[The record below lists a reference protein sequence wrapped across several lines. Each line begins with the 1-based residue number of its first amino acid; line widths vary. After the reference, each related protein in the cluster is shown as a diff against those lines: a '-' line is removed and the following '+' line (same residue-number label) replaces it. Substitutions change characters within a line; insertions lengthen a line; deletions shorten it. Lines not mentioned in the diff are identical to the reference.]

1 MINRH
6 VQLNFKRPVSVLSR
20 PFQLSSGKRS
30 SVVRSHEIPKSLN
43 FVDPAVS
50 FNTKSSFELL
60 RSVAVF
66 SICQIRPLIK
76 RSDLLLKISYRIL
89 GQGIT
94 NYALKLS
101 FFNHFCAGEDEVRI
115 KPTIDY
121 LHSNGIGS
129 ILDYAAEADIGSKET
144 DTSKA
149 EKRLETDCLQARVY
163 DYEGENLCD
172 LHAETFKKCI
182 LAVHKVSPT
191 GTRAISTILNAV
203 LFLSSCT
210 RMTFSQPGFAAIK
223 CTALGNPILLEG
235 MSKAIVEWRAQFRKL
250 DSEKKGN
257 FLI

>member
-1 MINRH
+1 MTNRH
-6 VQLNFKRPVSVLSR
+6 ALLNFKRPVSVLSR

-115 KPTIDY
+115 KPTVDY

-203 LFLSSCT
+203 LFLIIMYSHDIFSTRICCNQVYSPREPYSS
-210 RMTFSQPGFAAIK
+210 
-223 CTALGNPILLEG
+223 
-235 MSKAIVEWRAQFRKL
+235 
-250 DSEKKGN
+250 
-257 FLI
+257 